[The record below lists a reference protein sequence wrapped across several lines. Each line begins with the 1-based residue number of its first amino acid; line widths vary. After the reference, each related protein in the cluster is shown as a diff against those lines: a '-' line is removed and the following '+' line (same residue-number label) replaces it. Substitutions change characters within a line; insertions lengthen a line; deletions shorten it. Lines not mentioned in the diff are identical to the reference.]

1 MKNVLALMEAQ
12 RRAMGLTYKDMSAK
26 SGLMPNTVRGIMQG
40 WQSPKHET
48 LCALANAL
56 DIEVEVVAKTKSKPS
71 KKMKRQSTKTTQE
84 FDGMTPYQ
92 RQIVGAK
99 ALYRLLTAPWFYR
112 AVKLQNRSKHGH
124 AADQSTGDK
133 GKASKGDA

>member
-1 MKNVLALMEAQ
+1 
-12 RRAMGLTYKDMSAK
+12 
-26 SGLMPNTVRGIMQG
+26 
-40 WQSPKHET
+40 
-48 LCALANAL
+48 
-56 DIEVEVVAKTKSKPS
+56 
-71 KKMKRQSTKTTQE
+71 MKRQSTKKRRSTKTTQE
-84 FDGMTPYQ
+84 FDAMTPYQ

-112 AVKLQNRSKHGH
+112 VVKLQNRSKHGH